1 MLRRTRRF
9 GACALISLAFTPA
22 ARAAPGFGFSQ
33 SGASFDVTTLSTAA
47 PNVIRTVTATCP
59 KKGKLWA
66 NATGR
71 MTFDVTS
78 NQFAG
83 TVVYALSRNSTA
95 MQADFQ
101 QNLFGRCVDN
111 FANVPVAIQ
120 RVDNCNSGANVT
132 YRLLATRGTFSANV
146 KFWKPALVVSFQAD

>member
-1 MLRRTRRF
+1 MSHLIQ
-9 GACALISLAFTPA
+9 GLGVVALAVGMVAPA
-22 ARAAPGFGFSQ
+22 AQAAPGFGFSQ
-33 SGASFDVTTLSTAA
+33 SGATFDVTTISTAA
-47 PNVIRTVTATCP
+47 PNVIRTVAVTCP

-71 MTFDVTS
+71 MTFEVAS

-83 TVVYALSRNSTA
+83 TVVYALSRNSSA

-101 QNLFGRCVDN
+101 QNLYGRFVDN
-111 FANVPVAIQ
+111 FANIPVAIQ
-120 RVDNCNSGANVT
+120 RVDGCNAGANVT

-146 KFWKPALVVSFQAD
+146 KFVKPALVVSFQPD

>member
-1 MLRRTRRF
+1 MLRRTGRL
-9 GACALISLAFTPA
+9 GACALISLAFTWA
-22 ARAAPGFGFSQ
+22 AQAAPGFGFSQ

-47 PNVIRTVTATCP
+47 PNVIRTVTVTCP

-78 NQFAG
+78 NQYAG

-101 QNLFGRCVDN
+101 QNLFGRFVDN
-111 FANVPVAIQ
+111 FANIPVAIQ
-120 RVDNCNSGANVT
+120 RVDTCNGGANVT
-132 YRLLATRGTFSANV
+132 YRLLATSGTFSANV